1 MANRSGRVIRPS
13 LMAAIFAKAAA
24 TKIPGRVNPDR
35 DWEDAAFLL
44 SLIPNP
50 DEAAQTLSKSQRRRL
65 NNLQPLLENSHAA
78 WRRLTVGRTRFGQVS
93 LEFLLDTKV
102 E

>member
-1 MANRSGRVIRPS
+1 
-13 LMAAIFAKAAA
+13 MAAIFAKAAA

-50 DEAAQTLSKSQRRRL
+50 DEAAQALSKSQRRRL
-65 NNLQPLLENSHAA
+65 NNLQPLLENDHVA
-78 WRRLTVGRTRFGQVS
+78 WRRLDEERARLGQVA
-93 LEFLLDTKV
+93 LEFLLNTKA